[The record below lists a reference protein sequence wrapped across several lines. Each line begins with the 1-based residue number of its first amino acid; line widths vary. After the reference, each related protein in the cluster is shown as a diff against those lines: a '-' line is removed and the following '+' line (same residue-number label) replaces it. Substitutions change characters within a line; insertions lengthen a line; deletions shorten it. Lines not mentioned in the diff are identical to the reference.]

1 MSRLQRLLG
10 GTALI
15 LGALA
20 GAAAH
25 AQTAPAPPAALPA
38 DIAAQD
44 QSGIGRRGFFYVG
57 GQYAG
62 EGAAQLM
69 RGQIYVEVV
78 VPREVRQPYPLVLI
92 HGAAQTATNWMG
104 TPDGRQG
111 WADYFAGQGY
121 IVYMIDQPSR
131 GRSSSDVGRDG
142 RQINWAAGAI
152 EDLFTSPE
160 RAMRWPQA
168 SLHTQWPGTGR
179 RGDPV
184 FDRFYAT
191 QVEGLASNEDSER
204 LMQIAGAAL
213 LDRIG
218 PAILMTH
225 SQAGPF
231 GWLIADARPRLVKG
245 IMALEPSGPPFW
257 DAVLGDGPN
266 RRWGLTNPPMTYDPP
281 VTDPAQLQVAQEA
294 TADGPNL
301 ERCRLQTGT
310 PHQLP
315 NLRGIPIA
323 IVVAE
328 ASYHSVYD
336 HCTSKYLRQA
346 GVENDFLR
354 LADQGI
360 RGNGHMIMIERNSLE
375 IAQFLDRWMREH
387 IR

>member
-1 MSRLQRLLG
+1 MSRLRHLWGGAALL
-10 GTALI
+10 

-20 GAAAH
+20 GAPAQS
-25 AQTAPAPPAALPA
+25 QTAPATLPA
-38 DIAAQD
+38 DIPAQD
-44 QSGIGRRGFFYVG
+44 QSAIARRGFFYVG

-62 EGAAQLM
+62 EGAGQVM
-69 RGQIYVEVV
+69 RGQMYVEAV
-78 VPREVRQPYPLVLI
+78 VPREIRQPYPLVLI

-111 WADYFAGQGY
+111 WADWFAGQGY
-121 IVYMIDQPSR
+121 IVYMVDQPSR
-131 GRSSSDVGRDG
+131 GRSSYDPTRDG
-142 RQINWAAGAI
+142 RQINWSAGSI

-160 RAMRWPQA
+160 VAMRWPQA
-168 SLHTQWPGTGR
+168 RLHTQWPGTGR

-191 QVEGLASNEDSER
+191 QVEGLDSNEDSER

-218 PAILMTH
+218 PAILVTH

-245 IMALEPSGPPFW
+245 ILALEPSGPPFW

-266 RRWGLTNPPMTYDPP
+266 RRWGLTNPPLTYDPP
-281 VTDPAQLQVAQEA
+281 VTDPAQLRFEEEA
-294 TADGPNL
+294 TADGPDL
-301 ERCRLQTGT
+301 VRCRLQTGT

-323 IVVAE
+323 VVVSE
-328 ASYHSVYD
+328 ASYHALYD

-346 GVENDFLR
+346 GVENDLVR
-354 LADQGI
+354 LADHGI

-375 IAQFLDRWMREH
+375 IAAFLDGWMREH

>member
-10 GTALI
+10 GVALV

-20 GAAAH
+20 GAPARS
-25 AQTAPAPPAALPA
+25 QPAPATLPA
-38 DIAAQD
+38 DIPAHD
-44 QSGIGRRGFFYVG
+44 QSAIARRGFFYVG
-57 GQYAG
+57 GEYAG
-62 EGAAQLM
+62 EGAAQVM
-69 RGQIYVEVV
+69 RGQMYVEAV
-78 VPREVRQPYPLVLI
+78 VPREIRQPYPLVLI

-121 IVYMIDQPSR
+121 IVYMVDQPSR
-131 GRSSSDVGRDG
+131 GRSSYDVARDG

-168 SLHTQWPGTGR
+168 RLHTQWPGSGR

-191 QVEGLASNEDSER
+191 QVDGLASNEDTER
-204 LMQIAGAAL
+204 MVQAAGAAL

-218 PAILMTH
+218 PAILVTH

-245 IMALEPSGPPFW
+245 IMALEPSGPPFN
-257 DAVLGDGPN
+257 DAVLGSGPN
-266 RRWGLTNPPMTYDPP
+266 RRWGVTNPPMTYDPP
-281 VTDPAQLQVAQEA
+281 VTDLAQLTFEQEA
-294 TADGPNL
+294 TADGPGL

-310 PHQLP
+310 PRQLV
-315 NLRGIPIA
+315 NLRGIPVA

-346 GVENDFLR
+346 GVANDLLR
-354 LADQGI
+354 LGDHGI
-360 RGNGHMIMIERNSLE
+360 HGNGHMIMIERNSLE
-375 IAQFLDRWMREH
+375 IAAFVDRWMREH